1 MPVLNWDPFF
11 VPRTDPWRTGH
22 LTFAEA
28 PKTGSAVA
36 AVTLIQCRDVPIFTL
51 CDVTYRPTI

>member
-22 LTFAEA
+22 LTFVEA
-28 PKTGSAVA
+28 SKRVGGDGSNTNPVSRCSY
-36 AVTLIQCRDVPIFTL
+36 IHIM
-51 CDVTYRPTI
+51 